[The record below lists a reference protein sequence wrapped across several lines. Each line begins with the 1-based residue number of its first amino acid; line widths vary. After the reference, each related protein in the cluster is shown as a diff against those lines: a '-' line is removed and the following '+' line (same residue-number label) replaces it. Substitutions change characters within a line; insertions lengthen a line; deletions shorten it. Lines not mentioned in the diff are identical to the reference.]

1 MRANSYQSF
10 LNSYTVFHCTLR
22 CISTSLGVPSLG
34 SLVYSF
40 VSLFLNLKQRSRV
53 IILIEIIYYKKIK
66 FYNSFS
72 FFFSFQIWEFSND
85 YEKRVKL
92 PADIKLSFVSAFN

>member
-53 IILIEIIYYKKIK
+53 IIIIEIIYSKKKCITV
-66 FYNSFS
+66 FL
-72 FFFSFQIWEFSND
+72 FFSFQIWEFSND